1 MSRWNWLISPLT
13 ARFGKDLVSV
23 VVFGSFARGEAKEGS
38 DLDLL
43 IVLKELPREVDRLR
57 LSASVSS
64 LFKPPI
70 GFPRIVSPLIMTEE
84 EIKRH
89 PPILLDM
96 IDGSLI
102 LYDEDGFMRKVLRE
116 LKRRLEEMGAKK
128 VKVGDGWYW
137 ILKQDVK
144 LGEVVKI

>member
-13 ARFGKDLVSV
+13 TRFGKDLVSV

-64 LFKPPI
+64 LLKPPI
-70 GFPRIVSPLIMTEE
+70 GFPRIVSPLIMTME

-96 IDGSLI
+96 IDDSLI
-102 LYDEDGFMRKVLRE
+102 LYDEDGFMRKVLKE

-137 ILKQDVK
+137 VLKQDVK

>member
-1 MSRWNWLISPLT
+1 SPLT